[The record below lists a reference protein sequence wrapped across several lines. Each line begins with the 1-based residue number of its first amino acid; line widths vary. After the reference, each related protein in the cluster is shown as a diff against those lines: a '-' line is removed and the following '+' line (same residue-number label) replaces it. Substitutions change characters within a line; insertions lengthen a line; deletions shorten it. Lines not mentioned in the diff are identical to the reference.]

1 MKLSRVGTSVAFSA
15 IAALALA
22 GCAGGGSD
30 AGETAAATGN
40 EGGASSSLSGSL
52 GATGAS
58 SQGTAQTEAWVPGF
72 QSENNGVTVD
82 YTSTGSGTGRDNFVA
97 GTSDFI
103 GSDRAFKTEEIE
115 EGKFGSC
122 AEGSA
127 LVEFPAYISPIA
139 IGYNLP
145 EVEELNLD
153 AETLANIFA
162 GKVTKWNDPAI
173 AKLNE
178 GVELPDTAINAV
190 HRADESGT
198 TGNFLKYLEA
208 AAPEAWTYGT
218 EDAFPSDLGGEAA
231 DKTGGVAQAIAAGE
245 GSIGYLDASAA
256 TELQTAKVK
265 SGNDFVAY
273 TPEAAAAVVAG
284 SPKAEGREATDVVY
298 DLDYTGV
305 EGAYPIV
312 LVSYLIG
319 CQEYADSAK
328 AELVKAYFNYV
339 ITPEAQDAAAGVA
352 GNAPI
357 SDEIR
362 SEAQA
367 AIDTIK

>member
-1 MKLSRVGTSVAFSA
+1 MKLSRVGTSVAFTA

-22 GCAGGGSD
+22 GCAGGD
-30 AGETAAATGN
+30 AEETTAPAATGAD
-40 EGGASSSLSGSL
+40 GQALSGSL
-52 GATGAS
+52 SATGAS
-58 SQGTAQTEAWVPGF
+58 SQGTAQTEAWVPAF
-72 QSENNGVTVD
+72 QKANPEIKVD
-82 YTSTGSGTGRDNFVA
+82 YTATGSGTGRDNFVA
-97 GTSDFI
+97 GTSHFI
-103 GSDRAFKTEEIE
+103 GSDRAFKLEEIE
-115 EGKFGSC
+115 EEKFPNC

-153 AETLANIFA
+153 AETLSNIFA
-162 GKVTKWNDPAI
+162 GKITKWNDEAI
-173 AKLNE
+173 AALNE
-178 GVELPDTAINAV
+178 GVELPDMEINAV

-198 TGNFLKYLEA
+198 TGNFLSYLEE

-218 EDAFPSDLGGEAA
+218 EDTFPGDLGGEAA
-231 DKTGGVAQAIAAGE
+231 DKTAGVAQAITAGE

-256 TELQTAKVK
+256 TDMQTAAIK
-265 SGNDFVAY
+265 SGEDFVAY

-284 SPKAEGREATDVVY
+284 SPLEEGREDTDVAY
-298 DLDYTGV
+298 ELDYTGV
-305 EGAYPIV
+305 DGAYPIV

-319 CQEYADSAK
+319 CQEYTDANT

-362 SEAQA
+362 EAAQA